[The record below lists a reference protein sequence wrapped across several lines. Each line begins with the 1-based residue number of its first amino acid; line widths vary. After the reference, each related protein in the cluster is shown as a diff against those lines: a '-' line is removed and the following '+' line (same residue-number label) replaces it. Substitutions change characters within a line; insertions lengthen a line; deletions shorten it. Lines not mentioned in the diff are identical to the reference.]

1 MRFFERSYEQLDQTI
16 SYLLCLIHTDMD
28 LCFRLYFTL
37 KKKADLLSVTVS
49 PCAVPIEWSL
59 AVRTL
64 KDKPPKKAHCEFVCV
79 YVCLFMDLRL
89 LEGIFVHACKHVL
102 VCLGSTG
109 IDLTRANRLLRDF
122 VSKGRTGYIPSED
135 LMKKRSSRLRL
146 TDLISRCK
154 TAVVLL

>member
-1 MRFFERSYEQLDQTI
+1 MY
-16 SYLLCLIHTDMD
+16 

-79 YVCLFMDLRL
+79 CLFMDLCL
-89 LEGIFVHACKHVL
+89 LEGIFVHACEYVLVL

-109 IDLTRANRLLRDF
+109 IALTRANKQLRDF
-122 VSKGRTGYIPSED
+122 VSIGRIGYIPSEA

>member
-1 MRFFERSYEQLDQTI
+1 
-16 SYLLCLIHTDMD
+16 MD

-79 YVCLFMDLRL
+79 YMYAYSWTCVCLKVYLCM
-89 LEGIFVHACKHVL
+89 HANTYLCVWGVL
-102 VCLGSTG
+102 
-109 IDLTRANRLLRDF
+109 A
-122 VSKGRTGYIPSED
+122 
-135 LMKKRSSRLRL
+135 
-146 TDLISRCK
+146 
-154 TAVVLL
+154 